1 MNLNH
6 TKLMHSST
14 VLLCIWVRIIDEIQ
28 NTFSLENWMDVFFRS
43 LISILHK
50 NSKWVSH
57 YKCSK
62 EFFFFFFF

>member
-43 LISILHK
+43 LISH
-50 NSKWVSH
+50 
-57 YKCSK
+57 
-62 EFFFFFFF
+62 FT